1 MTAKLESRCLAV
13 GPGWFVQDVIC
24 SAGPRDEPFEE
35 QHGTVAIAAVL
46 SGTFTYRTA
55 QGSGLLAP
63 GAVLLGNHGRCF
75 ECGHEH
81 AAGDR
86 CVSFHFTPDYWEEI
100 AAAVPGIRKTTFN
113 LSHLP
118 PTVGLLPV
126 IAAIDAARQIDQGA
140 MEELALDFAGSAL
153 RLASDDSQP
162 ARRKP
167 RAFDER
173 RVTAAVRFLASTAL
187 DLDEKR
193 LSLGALAHEVGMS
206 RYHFLRTFRDLV
218 GMTPHQYLLHLRM
231 TKAATDLRVTDEPV
245 TAIALSAGFND
256 LSTFSRRFRRLM
268 GASPAAYRR
277 GERALILAERLQSG
291 RRYPLLHN

>member
-1 MTAKLESRCLAV
+1 MTGKLESRCLAV

-24 SAGPRDEPFEE
+24 SAGPQDSSFGE
-35 QHGTVAIAAVL
+35 QHATVAIAAVL
-46 SGTFTYRTA
+46 SGTFIYRTA
-55 QGSGLLAP
+55 QGSGLLPP

-75 ECGHEH
+75 ECSHEH
-81 AAGDR
+81 AAGDH

-100 AAAVPGIRKTTFN
+100 ATAVPGIRKTIFK

-118 PTVGLLPV
+118 PMAGLLPV
-126 IAAIDAARQIDQGA
+126 IAAIDAARQIDQKA

-153 RLASDDSQP
+153 RLASDDP
-162 ARRKP
+162 RPVLRKP

-173 RVTAAVRFLASTAL
+173 RVTAAVRFLESTAL

-193 LSLGALAHEVGMS
+193 LSLGALAKEVGMS
-206 RYHFLRTFRDLV
+206 RFHFLRTFRDLV

-231 TKAATDLRVTDEPV
+231 NKAATDLRVTDEPV

-268 GASPAAYRR
+268 GVSPAAYRR
-277 GERALILAERLQSG
+277 GERAFLLAERLQSS
-291 RRYPLLHN
+291 RKHPLLH